1 MWKIIVLC
9 TMITGLA
16 ADNVINVKASYE
28 NYKVFKIHPQTYM
41 QLEVLQAMKIS
52 NEFSYWQEPTH
63 IDKEVHIMV
72 PPHKLAH
79 FYEIV
84 SDYKMFPR
92 LQIRNVQELINNTM
106 SQNQSQK
113 FDFNSYH
120 ALEKIYDNLDELAKR
135 YPGQVQVIVG
145 GRSYEGREIKG
156 VKVSISNETRP
167 GIFIEG
173 GIHAREWISPATV
186 MYILHQ
192 LLFSNDTNVRHV
204 ADNHNWFI
212 FPIFNP
218 DGYVYSFTKD
228 RLWTK
233 NRKPSNSFCIGSNL
247 NRNWNFQWNAYDI
260 NYDPCSEI
268 YPGSQAFSETETESM
283 SLYMRSNHFYMYIS
297 FHSYGQQL
305 LYPCSYLSIPHYVI
319 LYQINSIAIK
329 ALKKIYNTQY
339 KTGCISKFQELSGLS
354 INYVANVVRTPI
366 VYLYA
371 LDDKSEYSFLLPPKQ
386 IIPTG
391 KNTFDFFIAICN
403 ETLSHYN
410 ALPIYRDIMWKLT
423 VLSTIVIIIT
433 AQKATY
439 DNYKVFRITPTTQK
453 HITLLRELKSHLQFI
468 FWETPVLVNVTLNLM
483 VVPNYLPQFYEVITQ
498 IGVPYYINIENVQ
511 TLIDQTMPR
520 YKSTF
525 DFKSYHSL
533 EIIYNNMDDLAKQYP
548 NKVKIIV
555 GGKTYE
561 KRQIKGVQVSF
572 KPNNP
577 GIFLEGGIHAREWI
591 SPATV
596 MYILHQLLVSNN
608 SDIRNLADSHDW
620 YIFPLF
626 NPDGYVYTHKMDRLW
641 RKNRKPQ
648 NLFCIGTDLNRNW
661 NYKWNTTGVSKN
673 PCFNSYP
680 GSKPFSEIET
690 KSMSKYIQSIS
701 NKFYAYISF
710 HSFKQL
716 LMFPYGHTKIHL
728 DNYDE
733 LYAIGLKAI
742 AALKKKYGTE
752 YRIGN
757 IAETIYLVS
766 GTTIDYIKGTY
777 NKHIVYVYE
786 LRDRGHYAF
795 LLPPDQIIPTG
806 VETLD
811 SLVTIFKEITIS
823 VFLEFMI

>member
-1 MWKIIVLC
+1 MWKIIALC
-9 TMITGLA
+9 ITITGLA
-16 ADNVINVKASYE
+16 ADNVTNVKASYE
-28 NYKVFKIHPQTYM
+28 NYKVFRIHPRTYM
-41 QLEVLQAMKIS
+41 QLEVLQDLKNS
-52 NEFSYWQEPTH
+52 NE
-63 IDKEVHIMV
+63 
-72 PPHKLAH
+72 
-79 FYEIV
+79 
-84 SDYKMFPR
+84 MFHR
-92 LQIRNVQELINNTM
+92 LQIRNVQELINNTI
-106 SQNQSQK
+106 SQNQSQN
-113 FDFNSYH
+113 FNFNSYH
-120 ALEKIYDNLDELAKR
+120 ALEKIYDNLDELAKK

-145 GRSYEGREIKG
+145 GTTYEGREIKG
-156 VKVSISNETRP
+156 VKVSISNQTRP

-192 LLFSNDTNVRHV
+192 LLFSNDTDVRYI

-233 NRKPSNSFCIGSNL
+233 NRKPSSSFCIGSNL
-247 NRNWNFQWNAYDI
+247 NRNWDFQWN
-260 NYDPCSEI
+260 
-268 YPGSQAFSETETESM
+268 
-283 SLYMRSNHFYMYIS
+283 
-297 FHSYGQQL
+297 
-305 LYPCSYLSIPHYVI
+305 
-319 LYQINSIAIK
+319 K
-329 ALKKIYNTQY
+329 
-339 KTGCISKFQELSGLS
+339 LSGLS
-354 INYVANVVRTPI
+354 TNYVANVVRTPI
-366 VYLYA
+366 VYLYK
-371 LDDKSEYSFLLPPKQ
+371 LHDKSEYGFLLPPKQ

-391 KNTFDFFIAICN
+391 KKTLDFFIAMCN
-403 ETLSHYN
+403 ETLF
-410 ALPIYRDIMWKLT
+410 LLQQLLKIFLYRDIMWKLT

-453 HITLLRELKSHLQFI
+453 HITLLRELTKFRDRFI
-468 FWETPVLVNVTLNLM
+468 FWEAPVWVNMTLNLM
-483 VVPNYLPQFYEVITQ
+483 IVPNYLPQFYEVITE
-498 IGVPYYINIENVQ
+498 IGAPYYINIENVQ

-533 EIIYNNMDDLAKQYP
+533 EIIYNNMDDLAKRYP

-572 KPNNP
+572 KANNP

-596 MYILHQLLVSNN
+596 MYILHQLLTSNN
-608 SDIRNLADSHDW
+608 SDIRNLADSHEW

-648 NLFCIGTDLNRNW
+648 NLFCVGTDLNRNW

-680 GSKPFSEIET
+680 GTKPFSEIET
-690 KSMSKYIQSIS
+690 KSLSKYIQSIS

-716 LMFPYGHTKIHL
+716 LMFPYGYTKAHL

-742 AALKKKYGTE
+742 AVLKKKYGTE

-757 IAETIYLVS
+757 IAETIYLAS
-766 GTTIDYIKGTY
+766 GTTTDYIKGTY
-777 NKHIVYVYE
+777 NKHIVYIYE
-786 LRDRGHYAF
+786 LRDRGDYGF

-811 SLVTIFKEITIS
+811 SLVTIFKEIS
-823 VFLEFMI
+823 MYQKYVRNDL